1 MHSILRLSYE
11 TLKGLISLASW
22 GVAKLTHCET
32 LCRRTTINAIRG
44 RHSASLAERST
55 MNLSYRLTAILFGI
69 GVTLHNLE
77 EAMYLVSWAR
87 SHLTLWFEPNPKI
100 YWVGTSLVS
109 VVVWVPIVGV
119 CVSHESSHFKSVLS
133 GFALAMAIN
142 AVLPHL
148 VISLVKHSYMPGA
161 GTGMLFNLPLG
172 VLLIHGQLSAH
183 ATSHS
188 EVWRDA
194 VLYALLLAVGAFGS
208 LHGAHAILAARK
220 A

>member
-1 MHSILRLSYE
+1 M
-11 TLKGLISLASW
+11 A
-22 GVAKLTHCET
+22 A
-32 LCRRTTINAIRG
+32 
-44 RHSASLAERST
+44 
-55 MNLSYRLTAILFGI
+55 
-69 GVTLHNLE
+69 
-77 EAMYLVSWAR
+77 
-87 SHLTLWFEPNPKI
+87 
-100 YWVGTSLVS
+100 
-109 VVVWVPIVGV
+109 
-119 CVSHESSHFKSVLS
+119 SVLS

-148 VISLVKHSYMPGA
+148 VISLVKHSYMPGT

-183 ATSHS
+183 ATSHA